1 VKTILVADDQPI
13 MRLVV
18 RAMLGANPA
27 YQVHEAV
34 NGAEALALA
43 REHRPDLVL
52 LDIEM
57 PGMSGPEVCMVL
69 KGSPE
74 TRDIPILLMSG
85 RELGDVQAYALTA
98 SADGF
103 FRKPFLAKA
112 LLARLKE
119 MLGE

>member
-1 VKTILVADDQPI
+1 MKTILVADDQPI

>member
-103 FRKPFLAKA
+103 FRKPFLAEA

>member
-1 VKTILVADDQPI
+1 MKTILVADDQPI

-18 RAMLGANPA
+18 RSMLGTNPA
-27 YQVHEAV
+27 YQVHEAK

-52 LDIEM
+52 LDVQMPEM
-57 PGMSGPEVCMVL
+57 TGPEVCVRL

-85 RELGDVQAYALTA
+85 MELGDVQAYALTA

-103 FRKPFLAKA
+103 FRKPFKAKA
-112 LLARLKE
+112 LLERTKE
-119 MLGE
+119 LLGE